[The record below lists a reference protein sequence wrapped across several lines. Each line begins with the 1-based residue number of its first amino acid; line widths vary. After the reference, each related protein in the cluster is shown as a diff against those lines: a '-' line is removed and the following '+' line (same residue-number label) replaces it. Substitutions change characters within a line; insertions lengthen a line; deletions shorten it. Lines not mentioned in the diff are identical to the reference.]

1 MGVSAAAKAAPAPA
15 PAVAPARPPPTFA
28 RAPVRLVQRACAC
41 GGSAGMAGE
50 CEACGATR
58 LMPDRM
64 AGAATPSEAPPSVY
78 DVLRSSGRPLE
89 PATRAVMEPQ
99 LGRDFRDV
107 RIHTGPAAEASA
119 RAVQARAYTVGSDVV
134 FGAGQ
139 YAPGTQHG
147 NRLLAH
153 ELTHVV
159 QQSGARAEYP
169 LRVAPANDSHERAAS
184 AAAQAFGTARAT
196 PAPGAAPAA
205 VARQAV
211 QRQGDD
217 APPAQLSWW
226 DRVKGAAVS
235 AAGTL
240 VDAAGNA
247 INMGADFFLDAL
259 GRVAPGVVPIVQG
272 IRQKGGIIPYLKDL
286 VGGAFRGIFGRLA
299 NSGGFVG
306 SLVQNFAKL
315 LGTAREIITALAHND
330 CKPLFDAIGRLGDAI
345 AQMAGD
351 AWDKIKEFFA
361 PIGDFFS
368 DLWQKFGAPAVDFLG
383 KFASDV
389 WDGIKGIASKIWG
402 MVLTAKDKLA
412 AVFSP
417 MWSWIK
423 TQLGIGDDPQDQDGL
438 LQWVQRKLGE
448 AWDFIKAQLDPV
460 IAPIKALVAKITA
473 VIPLDKILHLR
484 ETVHEWL
491 QHAGS
496 MVKSLQKPQG
506 VTDDQTSLRE
516 KILPAIKASIVK
528 LGGSIA
534 AAGSW
539 ASAQIGGVVQSV
551 TAMIASLKSNPI
563 IGAFA
568 GAIDWLTDRVT
579 SLAQWVEQGVV
590 GLFGVVGG
598 GVAKL
603 SGFVDPVLGVLEKL
617 VAVIANVVKALPDL
631 VLGPVWKAI
640 PQCLK
645 DPIKKFVIENILSA
659 IPVISTFLK
668 VPEIWG
674 KIEKLVMN
682 FLSDVFVKGDLSGAA
697 LRVIRFVLEAI
708 GVNVDLFLNILA
720 NAAEALDDVIMH
732 PVEFLKNLFAAL
744 KQGTAQFLDK
754 IGSYLI
760 SGLLGWLLESVEDL
774 GVTPPKPPL
783 TLSSLLDLVLQ
794 ILGITKAKLRKK
806 LEDAIGPKALGVI
819 EKAWE
824 FISALITGGF
834 AGLWEQIKA
843 KVGDLWGMVIGG
855 LSGWVTKNLIE
866 AGIEKLVKLSNPAG
880 AIIEALQT
888 IYKTLTFVVQKVN
901 KILALVDSVVR
912 SIGNIARGKIED
924 AANWIEGALAKSVAP
939 LIGFF
944 MDWLGFGDPGP
955 TIRDIVEKIQA
966 KVDAG
971 LDWLVD
977 KAVAIGRAIGLGGDD
992 KDQNPKWA
1000 AGVEGVNKEL
1010 DALKTAEGPN
1020 LTGDKVREKIPQWK
1034 TTYEFSDL
1042 SLRDVDGEFEIDGA
1056 MSPPKPV
1063 AKFYVG
1069 GDGSS
1074 ANNPIIINWSKPRWS
1089 AYKPI
1094 TLVPPAVADELETK
1108 KSVSEGKIPL
1118 SDLKAHP
1125 DHFEVKPTSTRTLGN
1140 GMTIGITNPF
1150 SKTEPAPPFLARAKV
1165 TGNDEKERFK
1175 KELAKWGY
1183 NREDNLDG
1191 TTDADHVM
1199 EKQLGGP
1206 DEVPNLWPLNS
1217 QTNQHSGSDVRSQI
1231 VAIRKALGMSA
1242 SEDLDGK
1249 YVKLKF

>member
-1 MGVSAAAKAAPAPA
+1 MGVNATAKAAPAPA
-15 PAVAPARPPPTFA
+15 AAPTHRPPTFA
-28 RAPVRLVQRACAC
+28 RAPARLVQRDCAC
-41 GGSAGMAGE
+41 GGSAGMTGE
-50 CEACGATR
+50 CAACGTAR
-58 LMPDRM
+58 LMPDRV
-64 AGAATPSEAPPSVY
+64 AGAATPSEAPPIVY

-89 PATRAVMEPQ
+89 PATRTMVEPH
-99 LGRDFRDV
+99 LGRDFSEV

-119 RAVQARAYTVGSDVV
+119 RAVHARAYTVGNDVV

-139 YAPGTQHG
+139 YAPGTTQG

-169 LRVAPANDSHERAAS
+169 LRIAPANDTHEHAAN
-184 AAAQAFGTARAT
+184 AAAHTFAAARAT
-196 PAPGAAPAA
+196 PAPAMAGAA
-205 VARQAV
+205 VQRQTV

-217 APPAQLSWW
+217 PAPAQLSWW

-235 AAGTL
+235 GAGAL

-259 GRVAPGVVPIVQG
+259 GRVAPSVVPIVQG
-272 IRQKGGIIPYLKDL
+272 IRQKGGVIPYLKDL

-299 NSGGFVG
+299 SGGGFVG
-306 SLVQNFAKL
+306 NLVQGFAKL

-351 AWDKIKEFFA
+351 AWDQIKAFFA
-361 PIGDFFS
+361 PVGDFFS

-383 KFASDV
+383 KYASDV
-389 WDGIKGIASKIWG
+389 WDGIKAIGSKIWG
-402 MVLTAKDKLA
+402 MVVAAKDALG
-412 AVFSP
+412 AVFGP
-417 MWSWIK
+417 MWTWVK
-423 TQLGIGDDPQDQDGL
+423 NQLGIGEEPEGQDGL

-460 IAPIKALVAKITA
+460 IAPIKAVVAKISA

-528 LGGSIA
+528 LGGNIA
-534 AAGSW
+534 AAGVW

-551 TAMIASLKSNPI
+551 TAMIGALKSNPI

-568 GAIDWLTDRVT
+568 GAIDWLTERVT

-645 DPIKKFVIENILSA
+645 DPIKKFVIEHILSA
-659 IPVISTFLK
+659 IPVISTFVK

-682 FLSDVFVKGDLSGAA
+682 FLSDVFVKGDLGGAA

-708 GVNVDLFLNILA
+708 GVNVDLFLSILA

-732 PVEFLKNLFAAL
+732 PVKFLSSLFGAL

-783 TLSSLLDLVLQ
+783 TLSSLFDLVLQ

-806 LEDAIGPKALGVI
+806 VENAIGEKAVSII
-819 EKAWE
+819 EKAWG

-888 IYKTLTFVVQKVN
+888 IYKTLTFIVQKVN

-912 SIGNIARGKIED
+912 SIGKIAAGKIDD
-924 AANWIEGALAKSVAP
+924 AANWIEGALARSVSA

-944 MDWLGFGDPGP
+944 MEWLGFGDPGP
-955 TIRDIVEKIQA
+955 TIREIVEKIQA
-966 KVDAG
+966 KVDTA

-977 KAVAIGRAIGLGGDD
+977 KAVAFGRGVLGALGLGD
-992 KDQNPKWA
+992 KPDERTPTEKERDLH
-1000 AGVEGVNKEL
+1000 AGMLDAKALADVPDATTDTVQRGLPAIQKKYRLKEL
-1010 DALKTAEGPN
+1010 SLICQDDGEYFIDGKLNPEEKEQVSLKPGGKIPTIIKYGGVSSTLGGTSMVADPLTPDHDSGSSPSGSPGVWDSIRPDALKRDGVG
-1020 LTGDKVREKIPQWK
+1020 LYVRGHLLNQ
-1034 TTYEFSDL
+1034 
-1042 SLRDVDGEFEIDGA
+1042 
-1056 MSPPKPV
+1056 
-1063 AKFYVG
+1063 
-1069 GDGSS
+1069 
-1074 ANNPIIINWSKPRWS
+1074 
-1089 AYKPI
+1089 
-1094 TLVPPAVADELETK
+1094 
-1108 KSVSEGKIPL
+1108 
-1118 SDLKAHP
+1118 
-1125 DHFEVKPTSTRTLGN
+1125 
-1140 GMTIGITNPF
+1140 
-1150 SKTEPAPPFLARAKV
+1150 
-1165 TGNDEKERFK
+1165 
-1175 KELAKWGY
+1175 
-1183 NREDNLDG
+1183 
-1191 TTDADHVM
+1191 
-1199 EKQLGGP
+1199 QLGGP
-1206 DEVPNLWPLNS
+1206 GSEANLTPITYSANSNHLHSVEKRLKDLVNVNKKIVHYEVHVEAPSGGPYPPKIIPPERDLGSGLSWSWHELKAVGPPGSMKFVKDPSGQSDADTVKNVPEWP
-1217 QTNQHSGSDVRSQI
+1217 HV
-1231 VAIRKALGMSA
+1231 
-1242 SEDLDGK
+1242 
-1249 YVKLKF
+1249 

>member
-1 MGVSAAAKAAPAPA
+1 MGVSAAAKAAPAA
-15 PAVAPARPPPTFA
+15 VPAVAPARPPRTFA
-28 RAPVRLVQRACAC
+28 RIPVHLLQRACDC
-41 GGSAGMAGE
+41 GGSAGTAGQ
-50 CEACGATR
+50 CEACGSAR
-58 LMPDRM
+58 LMPERL
-64 AGAATPSEAPPSVY
+64 AGGATPSEAPPSVY
-78 DVLRSSGRPLE
+78 DVLRSPGRPLE
-89 PATRAVMEPQ
+89 PTTRAMVEPR
-99 LGRDFRDV
+99 LGRDFSQV

-119 RAVQARAYTVGSDVV
+119 RAVHARAYTVGNDLV

-147 NRLLAH
+147 NQLLAH

-159 QQSGARAEYP
+159 QQSGARADYP
-169 LRVAPANDSHERAAS
+169 LRIGPANDVHEHAAH
-184 AAAQAFGTARAT
+184 AAAQAFTALRPV
-196 PAPGAAPAA
+196 PAGA
-205 VARQAV
+205 VVQRRTV

-217 APPAQLSWW
+217 TAPAQPSFW

-259 GRVAPGVVPIVQG
+259 GRVAPSVVPIVQG

-306 SLVQNFAKL
+306 SLVQGFAKL

-389 WDGIKGIASKIWG
+389 WEGIKAIGSKTWS
-402 MVLTAKDKLA
+402 MVLAAKDALG
-412 AVFSP
+412 AVFGP
-417 MWSWIK
+417 MWTWVK
-423 TQLGIGDDPQDQDGL
+423 NQLGIGEEPEGQDGL

-460 IAPIKALVAKITA
+460 VAPIKAVVAKISA
-473 VIPLDKILHLR
+473 VIPLDKIMHLR

-491 QHAGS
+491 AHAGS

-506 VTDDQTSLRE
+506 VTDDQASLRE
-516 KILPAIKASIVK
+516 KILPAIKAAIVK
-528 LGGSIA
+528 LGVSIA

-539 ASAQIGGVVQSV
+539 ASAQMGGVVQSV
-551 TAMIASLKSNPI
+551 VAMIDALKSNPI

-568 GAIDWLTDRVT
+568 GAIDWLTERVN
-579 SLAQWVEQGVV
+579 SLAQWVEEGVV

-603 SGFVDPVLGVLEKL
+603 SNFVDPVLGVLEKL

-645 DPIKKFVIENILSA
+645 DPIKKFVIEHILSA

-682 FLSDVFVKGDLSGAA
+682 FLSDVFVKGDLGGAA

-720 NAAEALDDVIMH
+720 NAAEALDDIIMH
-732 PVEFLKNLFAAL
+732 PMKFLSNLFGAL

-774 GVTPPKPPL
+774 GVTAPKPPL
-783 TLSSLLDLVLQ
+783 TVSCLLDLVLQ
-794 ILGITKAKLRKK
+794 ILGITTAKLRKK
-806 LEDAIGPKALGVI
+806 VEAAIGEKAVSII

-824 FISALITGGF
+824 FVSALITGGF

-855 LSGWVTKNLIE
+855 LSGWITKNLIE
-866 AGIEKLVKLSNPAG
+866 AGLAKLVKLSNPAG

-888 IYKTLTFVVQKVN
+888 IYKTLTFIVQKVN

-912 SIGNIARGKIED
+912 SIGNIAAGKIDD
-924 AANWIEGALAKSVAP
+924 AAKWIEGALARSVQV

-966 KVDAG
+966 KVDAA
-971 LDWLVD
+971 LDWLVA
-977 KAVAIGRAIGLGGDD
+977 KAVAFGRAILSGLGIGDD

-1010 DALKTAEGPN
+1010 DAMKASEGADLTADE
-1020 LTGDKVREKIPQWK
+1020 VRTKLPQWK
-1034 TTYEFSDL
+1034 TTYGFSDL
-1042 SLRDVDGEFEIDGA
+1042 SLREVDGEWEIDGA
-1056 MSPPKPV
+1056 MSPGKKV
-1063 AKFYVG
+1063 AKVYIG
-1069 GDGSS
+1069 GDGLSES
-1074 ANNPIIINWSKPRWS
+1074 NPIIVNWTKPALG

-1094 TLVPPAVADELETK
+1094 TLVPPAVADELEENK
-1108 KSVSEGKIPL
+1108 KVKEGEIPL
-1118 SDLKAHP
+1118 SYLTARSEAFPVEPIAGK
-1125 DHFEVKPTSTRTLGN
+1125 TLADGT
-1140 GMTIGITNPF
+1140 TIGVTNPI
-1150 SKTEPAPPFLARAKV
+1150 SQTGPDFLFKASTKV
-1165 TGNDEKERFK
+1165 EADTEKERFK
-1175 KELAKWGY
+1175 NKLAKWGY
-1183 NREDNLDG
+1183 NRESNLDG

-1206 DEVPNLWPLNS
+1206 DHLSNLWPLNS
-1217 QTNQHSGSDVRSQI
+1217 AVNQRSGTLVRGQI
-1231 VAIRKALGMSA
+1231 SRIKKALKTD
-1242 SEDLDGK
+1242 DLNGRW
-1249 YVKLKF
+1249 VKLKF